1 MCDSLLQNVFRKLD
15 GNHLVDNILA
25 QHSRTYSLTNK
36 LKCTILASRHYFV
49 NGACFIRELAK
60 QLAKFEQ
67 VQVSLLVP
75 EDTLYNEN
83 EERKAKEIGV
93 TIVKARKQLAFSD
106 SIEWLNYPPAYLK
119 TDIVIGVGVELG
131 KIAQNWKM
139 RYQCKSIQFASEI
152 DQRRVLMYHDT
163 IDDGRVHIKRF
174 RGLSLSADIPVAVG
188 PKTADKLAASLRSKG
203 KQVLGFT
210 PGISSEFSSL
220 THATKDGTD
229 FRVLFV
235 GGINPDNSQEDGVE
249 LATKTMAELN
259 DKSYR
264 LIHVGAGKG
273 REQQFA
279 NLFHQSGVPI
289 RQCEMR
295 NHPQSDEEWKD
306 LLCEVDLAIM
316 PSGDEEFGWEALVAL
331 SAGLPVLVHEESGFG
346 RALKDVGFG
355 QSAIVDS
362 DDPRQWASRIKK
374 VRETDRKTRL
384 EQAAL
389 LRCKYNKKYSWAK
402 QCGALV
408 ANMMCMM
415 ASGKE
420 FYFIFYFAFKVLIL
434 NISNYCMGN
443 FFYYFYR
450 LISMILYLLIFQNY
464 QAVKDLINFESIAP
478 KENRFTPLLCIP
490 KGRISV
496 LARNF
501 CLRAKVAPTNNF
513 WGQIF
518 QERANVPVSF

>member
-1 MCDSLLQNVFRKLD
+1 MCDSLLQEVFRTCD

-25 QHSRTYSLTNK
+25 QHNGTYSSTNK
-36 LKCTILASRHYFV
+36 LKCTILASRYCFV
-49 NGACFIRELAK
+49 HGACFIRELAK
-60 QLAKFEQ
+60 QLAKFKQ
-67 VQVSLLVP
+67 VQVSVLVP
-75 EDTLYNEN
+75 EGTCYNEN

-93 TIVKARKQLAFSD
+93 TIVKAKERLGFSD
-106 SIEWLNYPPAYLK
+106 PIMWLNYPPADLK
-119 TDIVIGVGVELG
+119 TDIVIGVGERLG
-131 KIAQNWKM
+131 KVAQNWKM
-139 RYQCKSIQFASEI
+139 QYQCKSIQFASGNDWE
-152 DQRRVLMYHDT
+152 RVYHDT
-163 IDDGRVHIKRF
+163 LFDCWGLSTDRHIKRF

-259 DKSYR
+259 DKSYH

-279 NLFHQSGVPI
+279 NLFHQSGVPK
-289 RQCEMR
+289 RQFEMR
-295 NHPQSDEEWKD
+295 NHPQTDEEWKD
-306 LLCEVDLAIM
+306 LFCEVDLAIM
-316 PSGDEEFGWEALVAL
+316 PSGDEEFGGEALVAL

-355 QSAIVDS
+355 ESAIVDS
-362 DDPRQWASRIKK
+362 DDPKQWASRIKK
-374 VRETDRKTRL
+374 VRKTDRKTRL

-389 LRCKYNKKYSWAK
+389 LRSNYDEKYSWAK

-408 ANMMCMM
+408 EMMCMM
-415 ASGKE
+415 ASGME
-420 FYFIFYFAFKVLIL
+420 LYFIFIFIL
-434 NISNYCMGN
+434 LHEK
-443 FFYYFYR
+443 FLQF
-450 LISMILYLLIFQNY
+450 
-464 QAVKDLINFESIAP
+464 D
-478 KENRFTPLLCIP
+478 
-490 KGRISV
+490 
-496 LARNF
+496 
-501 CLRAKVAPTNNF
+501 
-513 WGQIF
+513 
-518 QERANVPVSF
+518 